1 MLDKCQLKITC
12 KIDGCTKY
20 HHTLLHGSMV
30 TQPAKTVTLGDK
42 NYGKNLALKKLIK
55 KLLYFLI
62 IKINETFYIL
72 RKEIS

>member
-1 MLDKCQLKITC
+1 
-12 KIDGCTKY
+12 
-20 HHTLLHGSMV
+20 MV